1 MDSDHSIPNNYVKKL
16 IGDLVP
22 GDIVL
27 NPLYR
32 TDGLLL
38 VDKNKKLNETL
49 INIIK
54 KHVAAATSVLVAV
67 PGSDEDAPYDQQ
79 NNTQF
84 QADYHQLIHE
94 YINNS
99 EKIQEVSSHLNGESA
114 EHPVVHAL
122 ITCPYWHNFEN
133 NYESDRL
140 KQRAV
145 QIKDKLI
152 NLVKDNEFYLTFYQK
167 MKDYDDVLLIYS
179 LNACSIS
186 LMIGL
191 TLELS
196 DNDLLDLATAAL
208 CSNIGYTE
216 LPRSDFKGIMRSQQY
231 SSPAMRKHIEIFS
244 EITSSSPYLRKK
256 IILGGILDH
265 HEYYNGKGY
274 PYGKKGDAI
283 SLFGRILHIALA
295 YDSLVGSYNHTPGLI
310 PYEAFSTIYENAE
323 SKYDPYILGIF
334 IHRTTYFKLGSTLQ
348 FENGIHG
355 EIIGFDNYLTSPH
368 RPIVRKENGTIRNL
382 LTL

>member
-1 MDSDHSIPNNYVKKL
+1 MDSDNSSQNNYVKKL

-22 GDIVL
+22 GDTIL

-32 TDGLLL
+32 SDGLLL

-49 INIIK
+49 ISIIK
-54 KHVAAATSVLVAV
+54 KHVPAVTSVLVAV
-67 PGSDEDAPYDQQ
+67 PGQDDAAPFIHQSD
-79 NNTQF
+79 TQF
-84 QADYHQLIHE
+84 QQEYHQLIHE

-99 EKIQEVSSHLNGESA
+99 EKNQEVSSLLTGESS
-114 EHPVVHAL
+114 EHPLVHAL
-122 ITCPYWHNFEN
+122 VTCPYWHNFEN
-133 NYESDRL
+133 NYESERL

-145 QIKDKLI
+145 QIKEKLI
-152 NLVKDNEFYLTFYQK
+152 NLVKDNEFYLTFYHK

-179 LNACSIS
+179 LNTCSIS

-216 LPRSDFKGIMRSQQY
+216 LPRSDFKIIMRSHQY
-231 SSPAMRKHIEIFS
+231 SSPAMKKHIEIFS
-244 EITSSSPYLRKK
+244 EITSSTPYLRKK
-256 IILGGILDH
+256 IILNGIMDH

-274 PYGKKGDAI
+274 PYGKKGDTI
-283 SLFGRILHIALA
+283 SLFGRILHISLA

-310 PYEAFSTIYENAE
+310 PYEAFGTIFDNAE
-323 SKYDPYILGIF
+323 MIYDPYILSIF
-334 IHRTTYFKLGSTLQ
+334 IHRTTYFKLGSTIQ

-382 LTL
+382 ISQ